1 MKVNWKE
8 LKMKKVILFTTVSAF
23 LIVISEVKSLGQA
36 SQQQL
41 DALNQS
47 KNLTIEL
54 FNGHNLDGWYTF
66 LKPRGRDN
74 DPKGVFTVKDGMI
87 RISGEEW
94 GCITTLAE
102 YENFKLVTEFKW
114 GDLSFVPRLDNARD
128 CGILLHS
135 QGEDG
140 GSDGTWIHSIECQMI
155 EGGTGDFIVV
165 GDGSDQFQI
174 TSTVASEKQGNS
186 FVFQKD
192 GHPETI
198 NRGRINWFGRDPE
211 WKDVLGFRGRN
222 DIELMPGE
230 WNTLECIAEDDQI
243 TIFLN
248 GILVNK
254 ATNVKPNKGRIQIQ
268 SESAEVFF
276 RKVELSPLHSN

>member
-1 MKVNWKE
+1 MLTN
-8 LKMKKVILFTTVSAF
+8 KKAILYAALAVF
-23 LIVISEVKSLGQA
+23 LLLIHEADSFGQA
-36 SQQQL
+36 SEQQV

-47 KNLTIEL
+47 ENKAVKL
-54 FNGHNLDGWYTF
+54 FNGHNLEGWYTF
-66 LKPRGRDN
+66 LKVRGRDI
-74 DPKGVFTVKDGMI
+74 DPKGVFTVNDGMI

-114 GDLSFVPRLDNARD
+114 GELSFEPRLDNARD

-140 GSDGTWIHSIECQMI
+140 GSGGTWMHSIECQII

-165 GDGSDQFQI
+165 GDGSDLFQI
-174 TSTVASEKQGNS
+174 TSTVASKKQGNS
-186 FVFQKD
+186 FVFQQD

-198 NRGRINWFGRDPE
+198 NQGRINWFGRDPE
-211 WKDVLGFRGRN
+211 WKDVFGFRGGN
-222 DIELMPGE
+222 DIEKAVGE
-230 WNTLECIAEDDQI
+230 WNTLVCICEDRQI
-243 TIFLN
+243 SIFLN

-254 ATNVKPNKGRIQIQ
+254 ATNVKPGKGRIQIQ
-268 SESAEVFF
+268 SESAEVYF
-276 RKVELSPLHSN
+276 RKVELTPLSKK

>member
-1 MKVNWKE
+1 
-8 LKMKKVILFTTVSAF
+8 MKKAILFTAVLVFLTV
-23 LIVISEVKSLGQA
+23 IHEVDSFGQTTQHHA
-36 SQQQL
+36 

-47 KNLTIEL
+47 ESKTIEL
-54 FNGHNLDGWYTF
+54 FNGQNLEGWYTF
-66 LKPRGRDN
+66 LKKRGRDN
-74 DPKGVFTVKDGMI
+74 DPKGVFTVNDGMI

-102 YENFKLVTEFKW
+102 YENFRLVTEFKW
-114 GDLSFVPRLDNARD
+114 GELSFEPRLDNARD

-140 GSDGTWIHSIECQMI
+140 GSDGTWMHSIECQII

-174 TSTVASEKQGNS
+174 TSTVALEKQGDS
-186 FVFQKD
+186 FVFQQD

-198 NRGRINWFGRDPE
+198 NRDRINWFGRDPE
-211 WKDVLGFRGRN
+211 WKDVFGFRGGN
-222 DIELMPGE
+222 DIELPVGE
-230 WNTLECIAEDDQI
+230 WNTLECICEDDQI

-254 ATNVKPNKGRIQIQ
+254 ATNVKPSKGRIQIQ
-268 SESAEVFF
+268 SESAEIYF
-276 RKVELSPLHSN
+276 RKIELIPLYPNK

>member
-1 MKVNWKE
+1 MNVYE
-8 LKMKKVILFTTVSAF
+8 ASQMKKVILLTTLTIF
-23 LIVISEVKSLGQA
+23 LLVINEANSFGQA
-36 SQQQL
+36 SQQEV

-47 KNLTIEL
+47 ENKTIKL
-54 FNGHNLDGWYTF
+54 FNGDNLEGWYTF

-102 YENFKLVTEFKW
+102 YDNYSLVTEFKW
-114 GDLSFVPRLDNARD
+114 GDLSFEPRLDNARD

-140 GSDGTWIHSIECQMI
+140 SSDGTWIHSIECQII

-174 TSTVASEKQGNS
+174 TSTVALEKQGNS
-186 FVFQKD
+186 FVFQQD

-198 NRGRINWFGRDPE
+198 NRGRINWFGRDPD
-211 WKDVLGFRGRN
+211 WKDMLGFRGGN
-222 DIELMPGE
+222 DVEHLPGE

-254 ATNVKPNKGRIQIQ
+254 ATNVKPKKGRIQIQ

-276 RKVELSPLHSN
+276 RKVELTPLAE

>member
-1 MKVNWKE
+1 
-8 LKMKKVILFTTVSAF
+8 MKKVILLFSLSVF
-23 LIVISEVKSLGQA
+23 LLVINEGNSFGQA
-36 SQQQL
+36 SQ
-41 DALNQS
+41 
-47 KNLTIEL
+47 L
-54 FNGHNLDGWYTF
+54 FNGYDLEGWYTF

-94 GCITTLAE
+94 GCITTHAE
-102 YENFKLVTEFKW
+102 YENFRLVTEFKW
-114 GDLSFVPRLDNARD
+114 GELAFEPRLDNARD

-140 GSDGTWIHSIECQMI
+140 GSAGIWMHSIECQII

-165 GDGSDQFQI
+165 GDGSDLFQI

-186 FVFQKD
+186 FVFQQD

-198 NRGRINWFGRDPE
+198 NRGRINWFGRDPD
-211 WKDVLGFRGRN
+211 WKDVFGFRGGN
-222 DIELMPGE
+222 DIEKAVGE
-230 WNTLECIAEDDQI
+230 WNTLECICEDDQI

-248 GILVNK
+248 GVLVNK
-254 ATNVKPNKGRIQIQ
+254 ATNVKPGKGRIQVQ
-268 SESAEVFF
+268 SESAEIFF
-276 RKVELSPLHSN
+276 RKIELIPLSAK